1 VRARLLL
8 LAMVPALAFAPAAQA
23 ADASSDIS
31 VRVDR
36 PRITLGVG
44 EKFAFR
50 TTITNNGS
58 TTARDLVAHLNVL
71 DLRGDV
77 YVDPEDWSTARTKYL
92 DAIPAGGSTTV
103 TWGGQAVNSGRIGLY
118 VAVLDRAGAPRPPAM
133 GSTIRMDV
141 RARRNL
147 NAGGVAPLA
156 AGVPALLALLTLGV
170 SFSRRRFRRNE
181 GS

>member
-1 VRARLLL
+1 MRARVVL
-8 LAMVPALAFAPAAQA
+8 LALISGVAFAPTAQA
-23 ADASSDIS
+23 AEPSGDIT

-44 EKFAFR
+44 EEFGFR
-50 TTITNNGS
+50 TTITNHGS
-58 TTARDLVAHLNVL
+58 TTARNLVAHLNVL

-92 DAIPAGGSTTV
+92 NPIPAGGSTTV

-118 VAVLDRAGAPRPPAM
+118 VAVLDRAGAPRAPAI

-141 RARRNL
+141 SSRRNL

-170 SFSRRRFRRNE
+170 SFSRRRFRRDG

>member
-1 VRARLLL
+1 MRARVAMLAVISVVL
-8 LAMVPALAFAPAAQA
+8 LAPGARAAE
-23 ADASSDIS
+23 SSGDIT

-36 PRITLGVG
+36 PRITLDVG

-58 TTARDLVAHLNVL
+58 ATANGLVAHLNVL

-92 DAIPAGGSTTV
+92 DPIPAGGSTSV
-103 TWGGQAVNSGRIGLY
+103 TWSGQAVNSGRIGLY

-141 RARRNL
+141 NARRNL

-156 AGVPALLALLTLGV
+156 IGVPGLLALLTFGV
-170 SFSRRRFRRNE
+170 SFSRRRRRD
-181 GS
+181 GRS

>member
-1 VRARLLL
+1 MKARVVLLVL
-8 LAMVPALAFAPAAQA
+8 VSAVFTPGANA
-23 ADASSDIS
+23 ADASGDIT
-31 VRVDR
+31 VRIDR

-44 EKFAFR
+44 EHFAFR
-50 TTITNNGS
+50 TTITNHGAATANG
-58 TTARDLVAHLNVL
+58 LVAHLNVL

-92 DAIPAGGSTTV
+92 DPIPAGGSTTV

-118 VAVLDRAGAPRPPAM
+118 VAVLDRAGAPRPPAI

-141 RARRNL
+141 RSRTNL

-156 AGVPALLALLTLGV
+156 AGVPAVLALLTLAV
-170 SFSRRRFRRNE
+170 SFSRRRFSRDG

>member
-1 VRARLLL
+1 MRARLVL
-8 LAMVPALAFAPAAQA
+8 LAVSALIFASGAQA
-23 ADASSDIS
+23 AEPSGGIT

-50 TTITNNGS
+50 TTITNHGS
-58 TTARDLVAHLNVL
+58 TTAKNLVAHLNVL
-71 DLRGDV
+71 DLLGDV

-92 DAIPAGGSTTV
+92 DPIPAGGSTTV
-103 TWGGQAVNSGRIGLY
+103 AWGGQAVNSGRIGLY
-118 VAVLDRAGAPRPPAM
+118 VAVLDRAGAPRAPAV

-141 RARRNL
+141 SSRRNL
-147 NAGGVAPLA
+147 NAGGVAPIA

-170 SFSRRRFRRNE
+170 SFSRRRFRRDE